1 MTSPDQLRPFAHQIW
16 SDVREFINEEC
27 IPLEQKF
34 LAHEFSEDRWTALP
48 EMEELKTKAKAAGLW
63 NLFVPYNIDENMEY
77 GRGLTNLEYAFMA
90 EQMGRCLIGSEP
102 FNCSPPDTGNMEVL
116 IKVCI
121 WAVNKVMY
129 ILNELSDGF

>member
-1 MTSPDQLRPFAHQIW
+1 MRGAPNAIRCLVTCVTLAFAQDQHAA
-16 SDVREFINEEC
+16 EE
-27 IPLEQKF
+27 
-34 LAHEFSEDRWTALP
+34 
-48 EMEELKTKAKAAGLW
+48 
-63 NLFVPYNIDENMEY
+63 
-77 GRGLTNLEYAFMA
+77 
-90 EQMGRCLIGSEP
+90 MGRCLIGSEP